1 MEDSIASPEI
11 MQARIWDRRFTATW
25 QNIVFFHEI
34 CTVQRFS
41 ELMKF
46 EAELSGESYKL
57 VHGVFKQ
64 IRGPRYP
71 MYFESYQSQTKSDLL
86 S

>member
-64 IRGPRYP
+64 NLRTPV
-71 MYFESYQSQTKSDLL
+71 SDVFREL
-86 S
+86 SKPD